1 MMDLEPR
8 DRPATLRGMICCEEG
23 AADVAEFPEVMN
35 IRRAAEYLGVNPE
48 TLYKYAKE
56 GSIPAFK
63 LGNRWKFKKSVLDAW
78 MERECRIGEARGK
91 KGKPP
96 VYTLR
101 KKRPSTS
108 SSGRKFTTAA
118 G

>member
-1 MMDLEPR
+1 M
-8 DRPATLRGMICCEEG
+8 
-23 AADVAEFPEVMN
+23 AELPEVMN
-35 IRRAAEYLGVNPE
+35 IRRAGEYLGVNPE

-78 MERECRIGEARGK
+78 MERQCGIGEGRGK
-91 KGKPP
+91 KGKSA
-96 VYTLR
+96 VHALR

-108 SSGRKFTTAA
+108 RSDRRFTTAA

>member
-1 MMDLEPR
+1 MS
-8 DRPATLRGMICCEEG
+8 
-23 AADVAEFPEVMN
+23 DVAELPEVMN
-35 IRRAAEYLGVNPE
+35 IRRTAEYLGVNPE

-91 KGKPP
+91 KGKSA
-96 VYTLR
+96 VHTLR

-108 SSGRKFTTAA
+108 RSDRRFTTAA